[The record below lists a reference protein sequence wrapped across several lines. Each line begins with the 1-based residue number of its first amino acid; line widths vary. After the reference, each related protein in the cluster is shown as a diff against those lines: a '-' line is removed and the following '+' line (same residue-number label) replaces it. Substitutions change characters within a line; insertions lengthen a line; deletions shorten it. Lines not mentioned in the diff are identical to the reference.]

1 MDVVFISFYCC
12 LVAVAAVV
20 AVVAVATASPTTVLV
35 VCHSFKSTCQL
46 RLNES
51 DLTVVRI
58 VFIVAMVDNDDN
70 DGTGAGTICGG
81 RALQKH

>member
-1 MDVVFISFYCC
+1 M
-12 LVAVAAVV
+12 
-20 AVVAVATASPTTVLV
+20 AVVAVATASPTTTVLV
-35 VCHSFKSTCQL
+35 VCHSFKKTRQL